1 MMILFTFKFCKGF
14 FHKVFAQKRIQKFK
28 FDSAP
33 KVEEAKVQEICL
45 QRVSINN
52 SEYKYFAVFFVSIAQ
67 LSINFS
73 QVTLENFFVLL
84 V

>member
-33 KVEEAKVQEICL
+33 KVEEAKVHKNMSAES
-45 QRVSINN
+45 VN
-52 SEYKYFAVFFVSIAQ
+52 K
-67 LSINFS
+67 
-73 QVTLENFFVLL
+73 
-84 V
+84 